1 MFKTKLWPYLSIY
14 FITLVCDFEELIV
27 TCNDLL
33 TKMNRTPKLS
43 GDKFSPNVETTN
55 INDESTAIERHSH
68 YLDHISNKEGYRAAM
83 YWTTG
88 DFYCGEWHKN
98 LRDGHYPPLH
108 QLFILCHNLHLFGYT
123 AS

>member
-1 MFKTKLWPYLSIY
+1 M
-14 FITLVCDFEELIV
+14 CDLEDLIV

-33 TKMNRTPKLS
+33 TKMDPTPKLS
-43 GDKFSPNVETTN
+43 SDKFSPNVETTN

-68 YLDHISNKEGYRAAM
+68 YLDRISNKEGYRSAM

-98 LRDGHYPPLH
+98 LREGHYPPLH
-108 QLFILCHNLHLFGYT
+108 QLLIFMSQPSFI
-123 AS
+123 